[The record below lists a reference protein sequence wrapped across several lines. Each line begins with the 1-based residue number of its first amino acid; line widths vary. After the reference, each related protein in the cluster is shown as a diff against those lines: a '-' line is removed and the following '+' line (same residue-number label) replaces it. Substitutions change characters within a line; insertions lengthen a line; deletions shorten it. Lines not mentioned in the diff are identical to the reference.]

1 MQGLKTIF
9 KSEYGNNYAVQ
20 ILSIFVFILLWHMF
34 VVAAREGILSIPIF
48 RLSDIPTPYETGFA
62 FINSIFTEQHGP
74 VISHGL
80 IDHTFASL
88 TRVIEGFFI
97 AFIVGVPI
105 GLVIGYSKIAENV
118 LSPIIEIVR
127 QIPPM
132 AWIPIAL
139 FVFIS
144 GRVIFIVFIGV
155 VFPLILNTSHGVK
168 SVDPKL
174 IESAQTMGASG
185 TQILTKVIIPAAL
198 PSIFT
203 GSRIG
208 LGVGWMCIVAAEM
221 LADIPVGL
229 GYHVWNMAG
238 IGRYA
243 EMVATMCVIGF
254 IGYIMNGI
262 ILITDGRL
270 LKWL

>member
-1 MQGLKTIF
+1 MK
-9 KSEYGNNYAVQ
+9 
-20 ILSIFVFILLWHMF
+20 
-34 VVAAREGILSIPIF
+34 ILSIPIF
-48 RLSDIPTPYETGFA
+48 RLSDIPTPIETGYA
-62 FINSIFTEQHGP
+62 FMNSLFTEQHGP
-74 VISHGL
+74 VLSHGL
-80 IDHTFASL
+80 IDHTIASL
-88 TRVIEGFFI
+88 TRVIEGFI
-97 AFIVGVPI
+97 VAFIVGVPI
-105 GLVIGYSKIAENV
+105 GLAIGYSKLAENV
-118 LSPIIEIVR
+118 FSPVIEIIR

-139 FVFIS
+139 FVFIY

-174 IESAQTMGASG
+174 IESAQTMGASES
-185 TQILTKVIIPAAL
+185 QILTKVVIPAAL
-198 PSIFT
+198 PSILT

-229 GYHVWNMAG
+229 GYHVWNMAS

-243 EMVATMCVIGF
+243 EMIATMCVIGL
-254 IGYIMNGI
+254 IGFLMNGV

-270 LKWL
+270 LKWR

>member
-1 MQGLKTIF
+1 MQDLKTVF
-9 KSEYGNNYAVQ
+9 KSKYGNKYAIQ
-20 ILSIFVFILLWHMF
+20 LLSIFVFVLLWYVF

-62 FINSIFTEQHGP
+62 FINSLFTEQHGP

-80 IDHTFASL
+80 IDHTVASL
-88 TRVIEGFFI
+88 TRVVEGFLV

-105 GLVIGYSKIAENV
+105 GLVVGYSKLAENV
-118 LSPIIEIVR
+118 LSPVIEIMR

-139 FVFIS
+139 FVFIY

-155 VFPLILNTSHGVK
+155 VFPLILNTSSGVK

-174 IESAQTMGASG
+174 IESAQTMGANKP
-185 TQILTKVIIPAAL
+185 QILTKVIIPASL
-198 PSIFT
+198 PSILT

-229 GYHVWNMAG
+229 GYHVWNMAY

-243 EMVATMCVIGF
+243 EMVSTMCVIGL
-254 IGYIMNGI
+254 IGYLMNGMI
-262 ILITDGRL
+262 QVTDGRL
-270 LKWL
+270 LKWR